1 MKTIEDQTKG
11 QDGPRW
17 FVAQTNRAQER
28 LARDSLRS
36 EGIEVYLPMYLNA
49 DRVGSVRA
57 LPFFPGYL
65 FFRIERTAPQ
75 WSLLF
80 SARGILAILGNGGR
94 PMTVPDWVI
103 EDIRGQEVDG
113 MIDLGVAKPAEGFKR
128 GDPVRI
134 SKGRKRLV
142 LDGVFVERLD
152 KHRALVL
159 VRLLGDAAR
168 LVQAELAHLE
178 VNAGADAIQH
188 PATLQTTPSPA
199 APGKPAGP
207 SGSSQRNTVER
218 SAGVR

>member
-1 MKTIEDQTKG
+1 MKIIEDQTKG

-17 FVAQTNRAQER
+17 FVAQTNRGQER
-28 LARDSLRS
+28 LARDSLRY
-36 EGIEVYLPMYLNA
+36 EKIEVYLPMYLNT

-80 SARGILAILGNGGR
+80 STRGVSAILGNGGR

-113 MIDLGVAKPAEGFKR
+113 MIDLGVAEPASGFKR

-134 SKGRKRLV
+134 SKGRRACV

-152 KHRALVL
+152 NRRALVL

-178 VNAGADAIQH
+178 VNASADAIDGPGH
-188 PATLQTTPSPA
+188 APVHTITAATRR
-199 APGKPAGP
+199 PAGP
-207 SGSSQRNTVER
+207 SGPSERNTVER
-218 SAGVR
+218 SVGVR